1 MVTSRAIANLFD
13 TASLAPHFVG
23 FDSLFDRLNQ
33 HYSLHTTTNF
43 PPYNIRKLE
52 ENKWQVEVALAGYDR
67 KDIEVK
73 TIEGN
78 LVVET
83 VERDRESTER
93 ADNGAYGPDKD
104 AKEDSELVHRGISQR
119 KFSRTW
125 SMADDAVV
133 NRAKMVDGMLYVEIE
148 RVVPE
153 EKKPKL
159 IKIS

>member
-1 MVTSRAIANLFD
+1 MVTSRALANLFD

-23 FDSLFDRLNQ
+23 FDSLFDRLNS
-33 HYSLHTTTNF
+33 HYQLHTTTNF

-78 LVVET
+78 LIVET
-83 VERDRESTER
+83 VELDREPTEQV
-93 ADNGAYGPDKD
+93 DK
-104 AKEDSELVHRGISQR
+104 KTTEDPELVHRGISQR

-148 RVVPE
+148 RVVPD

>member
-1 MVTSRAIANLFD
+1 MVTSRALANLFD

-23 FDSLFDRLNQ
+23 FDSLFDRLNE
-33 HYSLHTTTNF
+33 HYQLHTPTNF

-83 VERDRESTER
+83 VDNEKTTE
-93 ADNGAYGPDKD
+93 DP
-104 AKEDSELVHRGISQR
+104 ELVHRGISQR

-148 RVVPE
+148 RIVPDE
-153 EKKPKL
+153 MKPKH

>member
-1 MVTSRAIANLFD
+1 MVTSRALANLFD
-13 TASLAPHFVG
+13 RQTLAPHFVG
-23 FDSLFDRLNQ
+23 FDSLFDRLNE
-33 HYSLHTTTNF
+33 HYQLHTPTNF

-78 LVVET
+78 LVVGT
-83 VERDRESTER
+83 VDNEKTTE
-93 ADNGAYGPDKD
+93 DP
-104 AKEDSELVHRGISQR
+104 ELVHRGISQR

-148 RVVPE
+148 RIVPDE
-153 EKKPKL
+153 MKPKH

>member
-1 MVTSRAIANLFD
+1 MVTRALAQLFD
-13 TASLAPHFVG
+13 TAQMAPHFVG
-23 FDSLFDRLNQ
+23 YDSLFDRLNE
-33 HYSLHTTTNF
+33 HYQLHTTTNF

-52 ENKWQVEVALAGYDR
+52 ENKWQVEVALAGYGK

-73 TIEGN
+73 TIEGK
-78 LVVET
+78 LVVST
-83 VERDRESTER
+83 V
-93 ADNGAYGPDKD
+93 DNEKTPDG
-104 AKEDSELVHRGISQR
+104 EDSALVHRGISQR

-133 NRAKMVDGMLYVEIE
+133 NRAKMEDGMLYVEIE

>member
-23 FDSLFDRLNQ
+23 FDSLFDRLNE
-33 HYSLHTTTNF
+33 HYQLHTTTNF

-83 VERDRESTER
+83 VDKKTTE
-93 ADNGAYGPDKD
+93 DP
-104 AKEDSELVHRGISQR
+104 ELVHRGISQR

-133 NRAKMVDGMLYVEIE
+133 NRAKMEDGMLYVEIE
-148 RVVPE
+148 RVVPD

>member
-1 MVTSRAIANLFD
+1 MVTTIANLFD
-13 TASLAPHFVG
+13 RQSLAPHFVG
-23 FDSLFDRLNQ
+23 FDSLFDRLNE
-33 HYSLHTTTNF
+33 HYQLHTPTNF

-52 ENKWQVEVALAGYDR
+52 ENKWQVEVALAGYDK

-73 TIEGN
+73 TIEGS
-78 LVVET
+78 LVVAT
-83 VERDRESTER
+83 V
-93 ADNGAYGPDKD
+93 DNEKD
-104 AKEDSELVHRGISQR
+104 TEDSELVHRGILQR

-133 NRAKMVDGMLYVEIE
+133 NEAKMEDGMLYVKIE
-148 RVVPE
+148 RVVPD

>member
-13 TASLAPHFVG
+13 RQSLAPHFVG
-23 FDSLFDRLNQ
+23 FDSLFDRLNE
-33 HYSLHTTTNF
+33 HYQLHTPTNF

-52 ENKWQVEVALAGYDR
+52 ENKWQVEVALAGYD
-67 KDIEVK
+67 KKHIEVK

-78 LVVET
+78 LIVAT
-83 VERDRESTER
+83 V
-93 ADNGAYGPDKD
+93 DNEKD
-104 AKEDSELVHRGISQR
+104 TEDSELVHRGISQR

-133 NRAKMVDGMLYVEIE
+133 NRAKMEDGMLYVEIE

>member
-13 TASLAPHFVG
+13 RQSLAPHFVG
-23 FDSLFDRLNQ
+23 FDSLFDRLNE

-52 ENKWQVEVALAGYDR
+52 ENKWQVEVALAGYDK

-78 LVVET
+78 LVVAT
-83 VERDRESTER
+83 V
-93 ADNGAYGPDKD
+93 DKEKD
-104 AKEDSELVHRGISQR
+104 SEDSELVHRGISQR

-133 NRAKMVDGMLYVEIE
+133 NEAKMEAGMLYVKIE
-148 RVVPE
+148 RVVPD

>member
-1 MVTSRAIANLFD
+1 MVTSRALANLFD
-13 TASLAPHFVG
+13 RQTLAPHFVG
-23 FDSLFDRLNQ
+23 FDSLFDRLNE
-33 HYSLHTTTNF
+33 HYQLHTPTNF

-52 ENKWQVEVALAGYDR
+52 ENKWQVEVALAGYDK

-78 LVVET
+78 LIVAT
-83 VERDRESTER
+83 V
-93 ADNGAYGPDKD
+93 DNEKD
-104 AKEDSELVHRGISQR
+104 TEDSELVHRGISQR

-133 NRAKMVDGMLYVEIE
+133 NEAKMEDGMLYVKIE
-148 RVVPE
+148 RVVPD

>member
-1 MVTSRAIANLFD
+1 MVTTRALANLFD
-13 TASLAPHFVG
+13 RQTLAPHFVG
-23 FDSLFDRLNQ
+23 FDSLFDRLNE
-33 HYSLHTTTNF
+33 HYQLHTPTNF

-67 KDIEVK
+67 SDIEVK

-83 VERDRESTER
+83 VDRE
-93 ADNGAYGPDKD
+93 KD
-104 AKEDSELVHRGISQR
+104 SEDSELVHRGISQR

-133 NRAKMVDGMLYVEIE
+133 NRAKMEDGMLYVEIE

>member
-13 TASLAPHFVG
+13 RQTLAPHFVG
-23 FDSLFDRLNQ
+23 FDSLFDRLNE

-52 ENKWQVEVALAGYDR
+52 ENKWQVEVALAGYDK
-67 KDIEVK
+67 KDIEIK
-73 TIEGN
+73 TIEGQ
-78 LVVET
+78 LVVAT
-83 VERDRESTER
+83 V
-93 ADNGAYGPDKD
+93 DKEKD
-104 AKEDSELVHRGISQR
+104 TEDSELVHRGISQR

-133 NRAKMVDGMLYVEIE
+133 NRAKMEDGMLYVEIE
-148 RVVPE
+148 RVVPD

>member
-13 TASLAPHFVG
+13 RQTLAPHFVG
-23 FDSLFDRLNQ
+23 FDSLFDRLNE

-52 ENKWQVEVALAGYDR
+52 ENKWQVEVALAGYDK

-73 TIEGN
+73 TIEGK
-78 LVVET
+78 LIVAT
-83 VERDRESTER
+83 V
-93 ADNGAYGPDKD
+93 DNEKS
-104 AKEDSELVHRGISQR
+104 KEDSELVHRGISQR

-133 NRAKMVDGMLYVEIE
+133 NEAKMEDGMLYVKIE
-148 RVVPE
+148 RVVPD

>member
-13 TASLAPHFVG
+13 TATLAPHFVG
-23 FDSLFDRLNQ
+23 FDSLFDRLNE
-33 HYSLHTTTNF
+33 HYQLHTTTNF

-52 ENKWQVEVALAGYDR
+52 ENKWQVEVALAGYDK

-73 TIEGN
+73 TIEGK
-78 LVVET
+78 LVV
-83 VERDRESTER
+83 STTNKLSK
-93 ADNGAYGPDKD
+93 AIVDNENSSDD
-104 AKEDSELVHRGISQR
+104 ALVHRGISQR

-133 NRAKMVDGMLYVEIE
+133 NEAKMEDGMLYVKIE
-148 RVVPE
+148 RVVPD

>member
-1 MVTSRAIANLFD
+1 MVTSRALANLFD

-23 FDSLFDRLNQ
+23 FDSLFDRLNS
-33 HYSLHTTTNF
+33 HYQLHTTTNF

-93 ADNGAYGPDKD
+93 VDNENS
-104 AKEDSELVHRGISQR
+104 KEDSLLVHRGISQR

-133 NRAKMVDGMLYVEIE
+133 NRAKMEAGMLYVEIE
-148 RVVPE
+148 RVVPD

>member
-1 MVTSRAIANLFD
+1 MVTSRALANLFD
-13 TASLAPHFVG
+13 RQTLAPHFVG
-23 FDSLFDRLNQ
+23 FDSLFDRLNE
-33 HYSLHTTTNF
+33 HYQLHTPTNF

-67 KDIEVK
+67 KDIVVK

-83 VERDRESTER
+83 AENENTTE
-93 ADNGAYGPDKD
+93 DP
-104 AKEDSELVHRGISQR
+104 ELVHRGISQR

-133 NRAKMVDGMLYVEIE
+133 QEAKMEQGMLYVKIE
-148 RVVPE
+148 RVVPD

>member
-1 MVTSRAIANLFD
+1 MVTSRALANLFD

-23 FDSLFDRLNQ
+23 FDSLFDRLNS
-33 HYSLHTTTNF
+33 HYQLHTTSNF

-83 VERDRESTER
+83 VELDRESTER
-93 ADNGAYGPDKD
+93 VDK
-104 AKEDSELVHRGISQR
+104 KTTEDPELVHRGISQR

-148 RVVPE
+148 RVVPD

>member
-23 FDSLFDRLNQ
+23 FDSLFDRLNE
-33 HYSLHTTTNF
+33 HYQLHTTTNF

-67 KDIEVK
+67 KAIEVK

-78 LVVET
+78 LIVET
-83 VERDRESTER
+83 V
-93 ADNGAYGPDKD
+93 DNEKS
-104 AKEDSELVHRGISQR
+104 KEDSELVHRGISQR

-133 NRAKMVDGMLYVEIE
+133 NRAKMEDGMLYVEIE
-148 RVVPE
+148 RVVPD

-159 IKIS
+159 KKIS

>member
-1 MVTSRAIANLFD
+1 MVTRALAHLFD
-13 TASLAPHFVG
+13 TAQMAPHFVG
-23 FDSLFDRLNQ
+23 YDSLFDRLNE
-33 HYSLHTTTNF
+33 HYQLHTTTNF

-52 ENKWQVEVALAGYDR
+52 ENKWQVEVALAGYGK

-73 TIEGN
+73 TIEGK
-78 LVVET
+78 LVVST
-83 VERDRESTER
+83 V
-93 ADNGAYGPDKD
+93 DNEKTSDG
-104 AKEDSELVHRGISQR
+104 EDSALVHRGISQR

-133 NRAKMVDGMLYVEIE
+133 QEAKMEAGMLYVKIE
-148 RVVPE
+148 RVVPD

>member
-1 MVTSRAIANLFD
+1 MVTSRALANLFD
-13 TASLAPHFVG
+13 TATLAPHFVG
-23 FDSLFDRLNQ
+23 FDSLFDRLNS
-33 HYSLHTTTNF
+33 HYQLHTTSNF

-83 VERDRESTER
+83 VELDRESTER
-93 ADNGAYGPDKD
+93 VDK
-104 AKEDSELVHRGISQR
+104 KTTEDPELVHRGISQR

-148 RVVPE
+148 RVVPD

>member
-13 TASLAPHFVG
+13 TATLAPHFVG
-23 FDSLFDRLNQ
+23 FDSLFDRLNE
-33 HYSLHTTTNF
+33 HYQLHTTTNF

-52 ENKWQVEVALAGYDR
+52 ENKWQVEVALAGYDK

-73 TIEGN
+73 TIEGK
-78 LVVET
+78 LIVAT
-83 VERDRESTER
+83 V
-93 ADNGAYGPDKD
+93 DNEKD
-104 AKEDSELVHRGISQR
+104 TEDSELVHRGISQR

-133 NRAKMVDGMLYVEIE
+133 NEAKMEDGMLYVKIE
-148 RVVPE
+148 RVVPD

>member
-1 MVTSRAIANLFD
+1 MVTSRALANLFD
-13 TASLAPHFVG
+13 TATLAPHFVG
-23 FDSLFDRLNQ
+23 FDSLFDRLNE
-33 HYSLHTTTNF
+33 HYQLHTTTNF

-52 ENKWQVEVALAGYDR
+52 ENKWQVEVALAGYDK

-73 TIEGN
+73 TIEGS
-78 LVVET
+78 LVVAT
-83 VERDRESTER
+83 V
-93 ADNGAYGPDKD
+93 DNEKD
-104 AKEDSELVHRGISQR
+104 TEDSELVHRGISQR

-133 NRAKMVDGMLYVEIE
+133 QEAKMEDGMLYVKIE
-148 RVVPE
+148 RIVPD

>member
-13 TASLAPHFVG
+13 TATLAPHFVG
-23 FDSLFDRLNQ
+23 FDSLFDRLNE

-73 TIEGN
+73 TLEGN

-83 VERDRESTER
+83 VDNEKTTE
-93 ADNGAYGPDKD
+93 DP
-104 AKEDSELVHRGISQR
+104 ELVHRGISQR

-133 NRAKMVDGMLYVEIE
+133 NEAKMVDGMLYVKIE
-148 RVVPE
+148 RVVPD

-159 IKIS
+159 IKIG

>member
-1 MVTSRAIANLFD
+1 MVTTRALANLFD
-13 TASLAPHFVG
+13 RQTLAPHFVG
-23 FDSLFDRLNQ
+23 FDSLFDRLNE
-33 HYSLHTTTNF
+33 HYQLHTPTNF

-83 VERDRESTER
+83 VELDRESIERVDKKTTE
-93 ADNGAYGPDKD
+93 DP
-104 AKEDSELVHRGISQR
+104 ELVHRGISQR

-148 RVVPE
+148 RVVPD

>member
-13 TASLAPHFVG
+13 RQTLAPHFVG
-23 FDSLFDRLNQ
+23 FDSLFDRLNE
-33 HYSLHTTTNF
+33 HYQLHTPTNF

-52 ENKWQVEVALAGYDR
+52 ENKWQVEVALAGYGK

-73 TIEGN
+73 TIEGS
-78 LVVET
+78 LVVAT
-83 VERDRESTER
+83 V
-93 ADNGAYGPDKD
+93 DNEKD
-104 AKEDSELVHRGISQR
+104 TEDSELVHRGISQR

-133 NRAKMVDGMLYVEIE
+133 NEAKMEDGMLYVKIE
-148 RVVPE
+148 RVVPDA
-153 EKKPKL
+153 KKPKL